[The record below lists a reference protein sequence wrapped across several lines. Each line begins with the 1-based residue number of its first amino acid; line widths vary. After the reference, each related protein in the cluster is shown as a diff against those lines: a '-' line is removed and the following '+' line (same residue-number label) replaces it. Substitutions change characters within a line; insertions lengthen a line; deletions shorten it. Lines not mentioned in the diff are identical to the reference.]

1 MSLYQKQRLS
11 FMNHFD
17 YQQQQLMCENVSL
30 HSIADEYGTP
40 AYVYSRAAFTQ
51 HYGEYRDAL
60 GNHPGMICYAV
71 KANSNIAVL
80 NILAKLGSGFDIV
93 SIGELERVITAGG
106 DPQRIVF
113 SGVAKTEDEMRR
125 ALELGVHCFNVESIP
140 ELGRLQGVAES
151 MGVKAPISLR
161 VNPDVDAETHPY
173 ISTGLK
179 ENKFGVD
186 INKAVEVYQ
195 YAATLP
201 NLLIKGVDCH
211 IGSQLTSVA
220 PFLDAL
226 DRVLILIDEL
236 AAAGITIEHL
246 DLGGGLGVTYND
258 EQPPKIGDYISE
270 VKRRIAGRHLS
281 LSFEPG
287 RSIAANAGVLLT
299 KVEFLKP
306 TEHKNFAIID
316 AGMNDNIR
324 PALYQAWQKALPL
337 NDSANGTEKKLWDL
351 VGPVCETGDFL
362 AKDRSLSLTEGDY
375 LALMSSGAYGFA
387 MSSNYNSRG
396 RAVEIMVDGDNTHVV
411 RERETITDLLRGEA
425 LLPD

>member
-1 MSLYQKQRLS
+1 
-11 FMNHFD
+11 MNHFY
-17 YQQQQLMCENVSL
+17 YQQQQLMCEQLSL
-30 HSIADEYGTP
+30 DTIAKQYGTP

-51 HYGEYRDAL
+51 HYCEYRDAL
-60 GNHPGMICYAV
+60 GDHPGMICYAV

-80 NILAKLGSGFDIV
+80 NVLAKLGSGFDIV
-93 SIGELERVITAGG
+93 SIGELERVIQAGG

-113 SGVAKTEDEMRR
+113 SGVAKTEGEMRR
-125 ALELGVHCFNVESIP
+125 ALELGVYCFNIESIP
-140 ELGRLQGVAES
+140 ELSRLQTVAES
-151 MGVKAPISLR
+151 MGVQAPISLR

-186 INKAVEVYQ
+186 IDHAVEIYQ
-195 YAATLP
+195 HAATLP
-201 NLLIKGVDCH
+201 NLTIKGVDCH

-226 DRVLILIDEL
+226 DRVLALIDQL
-236 AAAGITIEHL
+236 AEQGIIIEHL
-246 DLGGGLGVTYND
+246 DLGGGLGVVYND
-258 EQPPKIGDYISE
+258 EQPPKIGDYIDE
-270 VKRRIAGRHLS
+270 VKRRIAGRNLS

-324 PALYQAWQKALPL
+324 PSLYRAWQKVLPV
-337 NDSANGTEKKLWDL
+337 TETKADTATELWDL

-362 AKDRSLSLTEGDY
+362 AKDRELALDEGDY
-375 LALMSSGAYGFA
+375 LALMSSGAYGFT

-396 RAVEIMVDGDNTHVV
+396 RAIEIMVDGDKSHII
-411 RERETITDLLRGEA
+411 RQRETVADLVKGEA
-425 LLPD
+425 LLPE

>member
-1 MSLYQKQRLS
+1 
-11 FMNHFD
+11 MNHFH
-17 YQQQQLMCENVSL
+17 YQNQQLMCEQVSL
-30 HSIADEYGTP
+30 DAIAKQYGTP

-60 GNHPGMICYAV
+60 GDHPGMICYAV

-80 NILAKLGSGFDIV
+80 NVLAKLGAGFDIV
-93 SIGELERVITAGG
+93 SIGELERVIQAGG
-106 DPQRIVF
+106 DPKRIVF
-113 SGVAKTEDEMRR
+113 SGVAKTADEMRR
-125 ALELGVHCFNVESIP
+125 ALELGVYCFNVESIP
-140 ELGRLQGVAES
+140 ELSRLQAVAES
-151 MGVKAPISLR
+151 MGAQAPISLR

-186 INKAVEVYQ
+186 IDHAVEIYQ
-195 YAATLP
+195 HAATLP
-201 NLLIKGVDCH
+201 NLTIKGVDCH

-226 DRVLILIDEL
+226 DRVLALIDQL
-236 AAAGITIEHL
+236 AEQGINIEHV
-246 DLGGGLGVTYND
+246 DLGGGLGVVYDD
-258 EQPPKIGDYISE
+258 EQPPKISDYIDE
-270 VKRRIAGRHLS
+270 VKRRIAGRGLS

-324 PALYQAWQKALPL
+324 PSLYRAWQKALPVTE
-337 NDSANGTEKKLWDL
+337 ANTQNNQLWDL

-362 AKDRSLSLTEGDY
+362 AKDRELSLSEGDY
-375 LALMSSGAYGFA
+375 LALMSSGAYGFT

-396 RAVEIMVDGDNTHVV
+396 RAVEVMVDGDQSHII
-411 RERETITDLLRGEA
+411 RQRETIADLARGEA
-425 LLPD
+425 LLPE

>member
-1 MSLYQKQRLS
+1 
-11 FMNHFD
+11 
-17 YQQQQLMCENVSL
+17 MCEQLSL
-30 HSIADEYGTP
+30 DTIAKQYGTP

-51 HYGEYRDAL
+51 HYCEYRDAL
-60 GNHPGMICYAV
+60 GDHPGMICYAV

-80 NILAKLGSGFDIV
+80 NVLAKLGSGFDIV
-93 SIGELERVITAGG
+93 SIGELERVIQAGG
-106 DPQRIVF
+106 DPRRIVF

-125 ALELGVHCFNVESIP
+125 ALELGVYCFNVESIP
-140 ELGRLQGVAES
+140 ELSRLQAVAES
-151 MGVKAPISLR
+151 MGVQAPISLR

-186 INKAVEVYQ
+186 IDHAVEIYQ
-195 YAATLP
+195 HAATLP
-201 NLLIKGVDCH
+201 NLIIKGVDCH

-226 DRVLILIDEL
+226 DRVLALIDQL
-236 AAAGITIEHL
+236 AEQGITIEHL
-246 DLGGGLGVTYND
+246 DLGGGLGVVYND
-258 EQPPKIGDYISE
+258 EQPPKIGDYIDE
-270 VKRRIAGRHLS
+270 VKRRIAGRNLS

-324 PALYQAWQKALPL
+324 PSLYRAWQKVLP
-337 NDSANGTEKKLWDL
+337 ATETKADTATELWDL

-362 AKDRSLSLTEGDY
+362 AKDRELALDEGDY
-375 LALMSSGAYGFA
+375 LALISSGAYGFT

-396 RAVEIMVDGDNTHVV
+396 RAVEIMVDGDKSHII
-411 RERETITDLLRGEA
+411 RQRETVADLVKGEA
-425 LLPD
+425 LLPE

>member
-1 MSLYQKQRLS
+1 
-11 FMNHFD
+11 MNHFY
-17 YQQQQLMCENVSL
+17 YQQQQLMCEQLSL
-30 HSIADEYGTP
+30 DTIAKQYGTP

-51 HYGEYRDAL
+51 HYCEYRDAL
-60 GNHPGMICYAV
+60 GDHPGMICYAV

-80 NILAKLGSGFDIV
+80 NVLAKLGSGFDIV
-93 SIGELERVITAGG
+93 SIGELERVIQAGG
-106 DPQRIVF
+106 DPRRIVF

-125 ALELGVHCFNVESIP
+125 ALELGVYCFNVESIP
-140 ELGRLQGVAES
+140 ELSRLQAVAES
-151 MGVKAPISLR
+151 MGVQAPISLR

-186 INKAVEVYQ
+186 IDHAVEIYQ
-195 YAATLP
+195 HAATLP
-201 NLLIKGVDCH
+201 NLIIKGVDCH

-226 DRVLILIDEL
+226 DRVLALIDQL
-236 AAAGITIEHL
+236 AEQGITIEHL
-246 DLGGGLGVTYND
+246 DLGGGLGVVYND
-258 EQPPKIGDYISE
+258 EQPPKIGDYIDE
-270 VKRRIAGRHLS
+270 VKRRIAGRNLS

-324 PALYQAWQKALPL
+324 PSLYRAWQKVLP
-337 NDSANGTEKKLWDL
+337 ATETKADTATELWDL

-362 AKDRSLSLTEGDY
+362 AKDRELALDEGDY
-375 LALMSSGAYGFA
+375 LALMSSGAYGFT

-396 RAVEIMVDGDNTHVV
+396 RAVEIMVDGDKSHII
-411 RERETITDLLRGEA
+411 RQRETVADLVKGEA
-425 LLPD
+425 LLPE